1 MLKLRPVGERNPGQ
15 KVEYPR
21 LFAAKSGSRGRLWT
35 PAWLGRAHQLL
46 PAPASRRMKKVF
58 TASAI
63 AAAVRAR
70 QTGDVRWLRSSRVD
84 M

>member
-15 KVEYPR
+15 KAEYPR
-21 LFAAKSGSRGRLWT
+21 LFAAKAGIWGHLE
-35 PAWLGRAHQLL
+35 ARACLDLVHQLP

-70 QTGDVRWLRSSRVD
+70 QSGDFR
-84 M
+84 